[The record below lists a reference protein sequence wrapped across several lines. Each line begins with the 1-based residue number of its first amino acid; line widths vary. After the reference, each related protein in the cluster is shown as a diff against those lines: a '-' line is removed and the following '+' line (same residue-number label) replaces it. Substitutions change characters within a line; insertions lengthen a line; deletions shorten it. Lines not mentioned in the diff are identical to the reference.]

1 MKIKFDIDCTP
12 EEIRAALGLPDVK
25 PMQEVLVAELEGRL
39 KAALAS
45 IDPET
50 MIKTWMPAGIQEF
63 EQMQKAFWSHLG
75 GTKDGTNKED

>member
-39 KAALAS
+39 KAALTS

-50 MIKTWMPAGIQEF
+50 MIKT
-63 EQMQKAFWSHLG
+63 
-75 GTKDGTNKED
+75 